1 MSETEDGFRVA
12 NWDFMP
18 HGQGRRGTV
27 NTSRRGGPALH
38 LVGAQRTVP
47 GLLEAAADA
56 FGDRTAWTDGVRS
69 RTFSDLPRIA
79 SLGAAAL
86 AARGIESGDRVMVI
100 SENRLETLELLIAA
114 AWQGSMVVPINPA
127 TPPAQLDYFLDYLS
141 PSRVF
146 FEGDAL
152 APAAASSTTPWEELP
167 TRTGDGP
174 TGVRNCWLEGDQVA
188 PPSAATPNHPLTILL
203 TSGTTGISKGVVC
216 PHGQFL
222 AWGESV
228 SVMLALTPQDV
239 AYTCLPLFHTN
250 ALNAAFQCLISGATF
265 HVGPRFSSSQFW
277 NRIIE
282 ADTTVTYLLGAMVSM
297 LLNTPKGEL
306 DRAHHVSRILA
317 PGTPVAALHA
327 FEERFGSLLVEGHG
341 MTETNAVL
349 GTPLGKRKVGYMG
362 QVMQGYQA
370 RVVDEF
376 DEPVPDGV
384 PGELVLRSDIP
395 HAFAVGYWEMPEVT
409 LVANRNQWFHSGDRV
424 VCEDGWFRF
433 LDRIKD
439 VIRRRG
445 ENISA
450 WEVERVL
457 DGHPQVARSAVI
469 PVPSELGEDE
479 VMAFIIT
486 ADGGPANPEE
496 LREHCRSALPAF
508 AMPRFFEFVDEFPL
522 TDTGKVRKQVLRER
536 GVGVTTWDA
545 NGERHAP
552 TPS

>member
-1 MSETEDGFRVA
+1 M
-12 NWDFMP
+12 NI
-18 HGQGRRGTV
+18 
-27 NTSRRGGPALH
+27 SRIGGPALH

-47 GLLEAAADA
+47 GLLQAAADA

-69 RTFSDLPRIA
+69 RTFADLPQIA
-79 SLGAAAL
+79 ALGATAL
-86 AARGIESGDRVMVI
+86 AGRGVEPGDRIMVI
-100 SENRLETLELLIAA
+100 AENRLETLELLLAA
-114 AWQGSMVVPINPA
+114 AWQGSMLVPINPA

-141 PSRVF
+141 PRRIF
-146 FEGDAL
+146 FEGNAL

-167 TRTGDGP
+167 SRSADGP
-174 TGVRNCWLEGDQVA
+174 GTVRNCWLEGDQAA
-188 PPSAATPNHPLTILL
+188 PPSPVAPNHPLTILL

-239 AYTCLPLFHTN
+239 VYTCLPVFHTN
-250 ALNAAFQCLISGATF
+250 ALNAAFQCLVSGAKF
-265 HVGPRFSSSQFW
+265 HIGPRFSSSQFW
-277 NRIIE
+277 SRIID
-282 ADTTVTYLLGAMVSM
+282 ADATVTYLLGAMVSM
-297 LLNTPKGEL
+297 LLNTPEGDV
-306 DRAHHVSRILA
+306 DRAHQVSRILA

-327 FEERFGSLLVEGHG
+327 FEARFGALLVEGHG

-349 GTPLGKRKVGYMG
+349 GTPLGDRKVGYMG
-362 QVMQGYQA
+362 RVMPGYQA
-370 RVVDEF
+370 RVVDEY
-376 DEPVPDGV
+376 DQPVADGV
-384 PGELVLRSDIP
+384 PGELVLRTDVPNS
-395 HAFAVGYWEMPEVT
+395 FAIGYWDLPEVT
-409 LVANRNQWFHSGDRV
+409 LSANRNQWFHSGDRV
-424 VCEDGWFRF
+424 VCDDGWFRF

-457 DGHPQVARSAVI
+457 DEHPQVARSAVI

-479 VMAFIIT
+479 VMAFIIPL
-486 ADGGPANPEE
+486 DGSPVSPDE
-496 LREHCRSALPAF
+496 LREHCKFSLPAF
-508 AMPRFFEFVDEFPL
+508 ATPRFFEFIDELPL
-522 TDTGKVRKQVLRER
+522 TDTGKVRKQLLRER

-552 TPS
+552 TRT